1 MRSARH
7 GRTNNYLMNHRTLLP
22 ALFLG
27 ILSIACSQQ
36 KSTAQTTPKVQSST
50 TAQPTK
56 PVTAPKGRAPR
67 FGGAGVADSLFY
79 TLEKTPC
86 FGSCK
91 SYRISVYKSGYAT
104 FDGRSNVEKE
114 GMHHA
119 RLGKDTLETLIKS
132 AEDMG
137 FYKLNDK
144 YDSNVTDLPSSIIR
158 IIGMGKDKKVIG
170 RVATPANFTALVAKA
185 EGLLYPVAWKPIL
198 PKE

>member
-7 GRTNNYLMNHRTLLP
+7 GRTNNSLMNHRTLLP

-27 ILSIACSQQ
+27 VLSVACTQQ

-56 PVTAPKGRAPR
+56 PTTAPKGRVPR

-86 FGSCK
+86 FGTCK
-91 SYRISVYKSGYAT
+91 SYRINVYKSGYAT
-104 FDGRSNVEKE
+104 FEGRSNVEKI
-114 GMHHA
+114 GMHYG
-119 RLGKDTLETLIKS
+119 RVGKDSLETLMKS

-144 YDSNVTDLPSSIIR
+144 YDNNATDLPSSIIR

-170 RVATPANFTALVAKA
+170 RAGTPASFTSLVAKA
-185 EGLLYPVAWKPIL
+185 EGLLYPIAWKPL
-198 PKE
+198 APKE